1 VDDDG
6 TTTTKDSD
14 STKLTG
20 GDNKDSLLD
29 PERPSSSGKS
39 SSENASGGND
49 KTESE
54 NDATTVSESSYK
66 SEVLPGKG
74 SDLDVSVAQQDA
86 LSATPELANT
96 SDPKMNKNDAQVSAS
111 VSCDPADSSSPE
123 AAGKAQG
130 TGVQT
135 GDAGELDI
143 ESEKKDNEKET
154 KESTGD
160 APAVE
165 AKKDSAA
172 IARAEGDKTE
182 SCTNNATTNI
192 STTTTTTTITNTTTT
207 TNNPSSKAANSNNTT
222 DHANSNSHLGLD
234 EEESVAGSYP
244 PTVAAVE
251 DATTMWPSMQDLN
264 TRLRRVI
271 TAYQR
276 NYKKEEL
283 KLQQK
288 AKVGAISFIHIPT
301 LFILSS
307 PFVATL
313 MRVHIYFIFPLLSEY
328 KGILN
333 SLKSI

>member
-29 PERPSSSGKS
+29 PERPSSSGKT
-39 SSENASGGND
+39 SSESGSGGND
-49 KTESE
+49 KTERE
-54 NDATTVSESSYK
+54 KDASTVSESSSK
-66 SEVLPGKG
+66 SEALPGKG
-74 SDLDVSVAQQDA
+74 SDVDVAVAQQDA
-86 LSATPELANT
+86 LSPTPESADT
-96 SDPKMNKNDAQVSAS
+96 SDTKINKKSAPVSAS

-123 AAGKAQG
+123 AAGEGQETGEKA
-130 TGVQT
+130 
-135 GDAGELDI
+135 GDALESDI
-143 ESEKKDNEKET
+143 ESEKKENEKEI
-154 KESTGD
+154 KESTAD
-160 APAVE
+160 APAGE
-165 AKKDSAA
+165 IKDDDAA

-192 STTTTTTTITNTTTT
+192 STTTTTTTTITNTT

-222 DHANSNSHLGLD
+222 DNANSNSHLGLD

-288 AKVGAISFIHIPT
+288 AKVSTDSLSLTNPVYPIICSSLSPPSHHSHSFITEKYQYIS
-301 LFILSS
+301 IQRKK
-307 PFVATL
+307 A
-313 MRVHIYFIFPLLSEY
+313 
-328 KGILN
+328 LN
-333 SLKSI
+333 

>member
-1 VDDDG
+1 MDDDG

-143 ESEKKDNEKET
+143 ESEKKIT
-154 KESTGD
+154 KRKPRSQLVMLLLWK
-160 APAVE
+160 P
-165 AKKDSAA
+165 KKIALPLPELKA
-172 IARAEGDKTE
+172 IKRNHALTMLPQTSPPPLLLLPLPIPPPPPIIHHPKRLTL
-182 SCTNNATTNI
+182 TT
-192 STTTTTTTITNTTTT
+192 
-207 TNNPSSKAANSNNTT
+207 
-222 DHANSNSHLGLD
+222 
-234 EEESVAGSYP
+234 P
-244 PTVAAVE
+244 PTML
-251 DATTMWPSMQDLN
+251 TQT
-264 TRLRRVI
+264 
-271 TAYQR
+271 
-276 NYKKEEL
+276 
-283 KLQQK
+283 
-288 AKVGAISFIHIPT
+288 HI
-301 LFILSS
+301 
-307 PFVATL
+307 
-313 MRVHIYFIFPLLSEY
+313 
-328 KGILN
+328 
-333 SLKSI
+333 